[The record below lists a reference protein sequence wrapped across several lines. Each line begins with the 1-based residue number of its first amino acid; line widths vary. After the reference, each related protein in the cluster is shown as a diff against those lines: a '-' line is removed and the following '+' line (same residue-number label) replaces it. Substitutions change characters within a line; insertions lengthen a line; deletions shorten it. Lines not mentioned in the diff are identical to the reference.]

1 MSLVMAA
8 ISKRSRSRLHSQ
20 SISAVWP
27 EPTGP
32 PTPTR
37 SGPCTLIMAP
47 ISCGHSA
54 ANATAFETPE
64 LPDYV
69 APMIAN
75 PTAHMAMTL
84 RALTRKEFVAD
95 GVIHLIGIVAGLGGA
110 ATLVIATATRGS
122 PLELAALITYSGGL
136 LAMLGCSAAYHL
148 LHSSRRRELL
158 RCFDHSAI
166 FLMIAGTYTPFTL
179 LRIKP
184 LWAIV
189 LTSLVWS
196 IAALGIVLRL
206 VRPQLFERLS
216 IGFYLALGWAGL
228 AAIGLLIPSVQLS
241 TLVLLAAGG
250 LLYTVG
256 VVFHVWERLPFQT
269 AIRSEERR
277 VGKECRSRGSVDH

>member
-20 SISAVWP
+20 SISAVLP

-37 SGPCTLIMAP
+37 SRPCTLIMAP

-122 PLELAALITYSGGL
+122 PLELAA
-136 LAMLGCSAAYHL
+136 
-148 LHSSRRRELL
+148 
-158 RCFDHSAI
+158 
-166 FLMIAGTYTPFTL
+166 
-179 LRIKP
+179 
-184 LWAIV
+184 
-189 LTSLVWS
+189 
-196 IAALGIVLRL
+196 
-206 VRPQLFERLS
+206 
-216 IGFYLALGWAGL
+216 
-228 AAIGLLIPSVQLS
+228 
-241 TLVLLAAGG
+241 
-250 LLYTVG
+250 
-256 VVFHVWERLPFQT
+256 
-269 AIRSEERR
+269 
-277 VGKECRSRGSVDH
+277 